1 MKNLI
6 LIIGMFVATSA
17 MAQMEVNQVK
27 DSTVYERTGIAQPH
41 FSIMMLDEANYTIY
55 FRNAKYT
62 HIVDIQ
68 YLNIGTKGN
77 LKQLLELCIK
87 ACVENA
93 DFQTEKYM
101 VDRYTKKI
109 ARVWTEIGYFYIQTK
124 ECQAILDAINK

>member
-17 MAQMEVNQVK
+17 MSQMEVNQVK
-27 DSTVYERTGIAQPH
+27 DSTVYERTSIAQPH
-41 FSIMMLDEANYTIY
+41 LSIMMLDEANYTIY

-68 YLNIGTKGN
+68 YLSIGTKGN

-87 ACVENA
+87 ACTEET
-93 DFQTEKYM
+93 DFQTEKYI
-101 VDRYTKKI
+101 VDKYTKKI
-109 ARVWTEIGYFYIQTK
+109 ARIWTDNGYFYISTK
-124 ECQAILDAINK
+124 ECQTIIDLL